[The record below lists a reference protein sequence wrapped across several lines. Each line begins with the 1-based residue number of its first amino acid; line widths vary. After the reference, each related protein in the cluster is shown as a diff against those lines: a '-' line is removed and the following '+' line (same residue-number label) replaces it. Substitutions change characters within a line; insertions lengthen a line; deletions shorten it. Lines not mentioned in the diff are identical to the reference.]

1 MMNNIKL
8 EMNDGTTETTISLYK
23 GSQCLKTVLELEKRV
38 ILCLMNKEPFA
49 FTGSGGSLIIPYETL
64 TKQTTIKIYI
74 G

>member
-1 MMNNIKL
+1 MNNIKL

-23 GSQCLKTVLELEKRV
+23 GSQCLKKVEELERGIV
-38 ILCLMNKEPFA
+38 NCLIEKLPFH
-49 FTGSGGSLIIPYETL
+49 FIDSGGSLIIPYETL